1 MEDRNLEEYKKR
13 KKEAKQ
19 RFTAQQNLPYEVK
32 VKRAALRVREFITE
46 MDKRYCNAHVSVG
59 GLDSITL
66 LLFIRK
72 LGYDIP
78 AISVSGVEDK
88 SIQTVHKQ
96 LGVTRLRSYKSK
108 VEVLNTIG
116 FPVISKRIAGKIDLL
131 QHPTENNKTVR
142 NAIITGECGAQGH
155 FGEVR
160 AFLIK
165 YYGDATGQDIKNP
178 LDTVTSRD
186 RFGLVTIEGVDYQIV
201 DIGLRMLEPRELYGC
216 QGFPD
221 DYIIDHDF
229 EGHTYPRSEQVR
241 RCGNSVCP
249 PLPAAMVR
257 SNLPELCVAK
267 RMPNITRDR
276 IETGAAGQLAF
287 A

>member
-1 MEDRNLEEYKKR
+1 MEDRNLEEYRKR

-32 VKRAALRVREFITE
+32 VEKAALRVREFIAE

-88 SIQTVHKQ
+88 SVQAVHKQ
-96 LGVTRLRSYKSK
+96 LGVNWLRSYKSK

-142 NAIITGECGAQGH
+142 HAIITGECGAQGQQTAVCSCRKS
-155 FGEVR
+155 GYSY
-160 AFLIK
+160 LP
-165 YYGDATGQDIKNP
+165 GWQMKNMAHII
-178 LDTVTSRD
+178 RQH
-186 RFGLVTIEGVDYQIV
+186 RF
-201 DIGLRMLEPRELYGC
+201 R
-216 QGFPD
+216 
-221 DYIIDHDF
+221 
-229 EGHTYPRSEQVR
+229 
-241 RCGNSVCP
+241 
-249 PLPAAMVR
+249 
-257 SNLPELCVAK
+257 
-267 RMPNITRDR
+267 
-276 IETGAAGQLAF
+276 
-287 A
+287 